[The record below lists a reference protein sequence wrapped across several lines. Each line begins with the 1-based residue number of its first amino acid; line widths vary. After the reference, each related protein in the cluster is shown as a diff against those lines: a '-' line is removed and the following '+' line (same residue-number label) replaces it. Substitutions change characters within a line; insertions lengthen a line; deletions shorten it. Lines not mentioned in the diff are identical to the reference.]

1 MNRLC
6 LIFSLAVAGC
16 QMSPEQLQAYYE
28 AEGDR
33 LEEATWQ
40 MSRIKPYLPGETEPE
55 VPIAPGEGEGEEEA
69 S

>member
-1 MNRLC
+1 MWSKLKP
-6 LIFSLAVAGC
+6 LLAD
-16 QMSPEQLQAYYE
+16 QP
-28 AEGDR
+28 DR